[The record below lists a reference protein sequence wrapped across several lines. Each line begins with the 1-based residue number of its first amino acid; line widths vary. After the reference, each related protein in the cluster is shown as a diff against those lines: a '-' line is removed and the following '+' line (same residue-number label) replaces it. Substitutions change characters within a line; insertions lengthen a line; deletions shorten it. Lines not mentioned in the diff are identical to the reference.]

1 MTERKGAPGR
11 VTPADL
17 IDRARRASLFY
28 RASYEGTDPNSVRLP
43 GAAMDELVQGLV
55 AGVHDELCQIV
66 PYTTASRS
74 VDPFSRAMFRQLAQ
88 RATVRRMYLVP
99 GEDVGTGAVDK
110 QLAEDLEHDLD
121 AVMVPVF
128 IAGEPPLAPM
138 TDMWLID
145 GQVVVRQ
152 EVGGDG
158 LASWVVS
165 GHSDEVSQ
173 ARLLWDRL
181 RSQACLPDRGRPR
194 RPGLELTRWLLQ
206 SANMLYAMAPMS
218 CGPSHLD
225 RTGCSW
231 YHQSWQY
238 LRLFDMVSSPQWHAE
253 FYTRQLAEAFRQGA
267 RRVLISGT
275 ADYTL
280 LAYILEAARSAVGVL
295 PTDLDVHVLDMCQTP
310 LLACD
315 WYAKQVGSRV
325 QVHQADVT
333 CPDAVARLVEDGR
346 FDLVLADAFLTRFN
360 RDSADTVLGSWS
372 ALLNPGG
379 SVITTV
385 RLHPGNEWPRDDE
398 EQDDR
403 HRVSDLV
410 DDFELRFRE
419 RAAGWRGLLS
429 VELDDLAYAARRY
442 ATRMASHD
450 LGDADDVRAAFNRA
464 GFRVSDSDVESVDGE
479 LVRTQ
484 YLRLRVDLP
493 CDSTRIGG

>member
-1 MTERKGAPGR
+1 MTERKGAPGK
-11 VTPADL
+11 VSPADL

-28 RASYEGTDPNSVRLP
+28 RASYEGTDPNCVRLP

-66 PYTTASRS
+66 PYTAVSRPA
-74 VDPFSRAMFRQLAQ
+74 DPFSRAVFRQLAQ
-88 RATVRRMYLVP
+88 RVTVRRMYLVP
-99 GEDVGTGAVDK
+99 GEDVGTGEIDK
-110 QLAEDLEHDLD
+110 QLAEDRRHDLD
-121 AVMVPVF
+121 AVIVPVF
-128 IAGEPPLAPM
+128 IAGERPIVPM

-165 GHSDEVSQ
+165 GHSEEVNR

-181 RSQACLPDRGRPR
+181 MTKSCLPDRGRPR
-194 RPGLELTRWLLQ
+194 RPGPELTRWLLQ

-225 RTGCSW
+225 KNGCSW

-253 FYTRQLAEAFRQGA
+253 FYAHQLAQAISGGA

-275 ADYTL
+275 ADYTI
-280 LAYILEAARSAVGVL
+280 LAFLLEAVRSAMGQI
-295 PTDLDVHVLDMCQTP
+295 PADLDVHVLDKCRTP

-333 CPDAVARLVEDGR
+333 RPEEVARLVEDGR

-360 RDSADTVLGSWS
+360 RASADVVIGSWS
-372 ALLNPGG
+372 TLLNPGG

-385 RLHPGNEWPRDDE
+385 RLHPGNEWPKDDE

-403 HRVSDLV
+403 HRVLDLV

-429 VELDDLAYAARRY
+429 VELDELADAARRY

-450 LGDADDVRAAFNRA
+450 LGDADEVRAAFNRA
-464 GFRVSDSDVESVDGE
+464 GFRVSDSDVKAVDGE
-479 LVRTQ
+479 LVRTK

-493 CDSTRIGG
+493 CDSGRTDG